1 MTTTDEKNSF
11 STIITVVL
19 EFRVSFFSFSRALL
33 CVVCVYNKKERKV
46 EIYDVAAVCFFA
58 FFVWLACLSFDFF
71 IYLAAE
77 KN

>member
-1 MTTTDEKNSF
+1 
-11 STIITVVL
+11 
-19 EFRVSFFSFSRALL
+19 
-33 CVVCVYNKKERKV
+33 VCVYNKKERKV

-58 FFVWLACLSFDFF
+58 FFVWLCFF